1 MRAYAGAEE
10 RFFMLKKIHT
20 LPKKQQRLYS
30 LLISLSGMGTAIG
43 ISAACYDWASENA
56 ANTALL
62 FILFLILI
70 SYNTA
75 GYLYGIICSL
85 LTVLWFNYRF
95 TYPFFTLDFTLS
107 GYPLTFLSMA
117 AITVLISALTS
128 RLTVQYN
135 LMTEREHLLAEAEME
150 KMRANLLR
158 AISHDLRTPLT
169 GIIGNSL
176 TYLENQEHLTEDEKT
191 DVIRNIYEDSSW
203 LINMVENL
211 LTVTRIDS
219 KNLTITTSEE
229 SLEEVVGE
237 ALQKMEKRHPGCVI
251 HAKIPDDFIMLPM
264 DAVLIEQVTINLLE
278 NALLHS
284 GSAEPIDLV
293 VENRPDEVAFTVRD
307 YGQGIPKSMLNNLFC
322 GAAYSTAEADVQ
334 KGMGIGLVICKTIIS
349 AHHGSITGCNHAHGA
364 EFTFTL
370 PKKKEERLSGEDRT

>member
-1 MRAYAGAEE
+1 
-10 RFFMLKKIHT
+10 MLRKIHT
-20 LPKKQQRLYS
+20 LPKTRQRLYS
-30 LLISLSGMGTAIG
+30 LLISLLGMGTAIG
-43 ISAACYDWASENA
+43 FSSAYYYWTNENT
-56 ANTALL
+56 ANTALVL
-62 FILFLILI
+62 VLFLILI
-70 SYNTA
+70 SCNTA
-75 GYLYGIICSL
+75 GYLYGISCSL
-85 LTVLWFNYRF
+85 LAVLWFNYRF
-95 TYPFFTLDFTLS
+95 TYPFFMLDFTLS
-107 GYPLTFLSMA
+107 GYPLTFLGMA
-117 AITVLISALTS
+117 AVTILISALTS
-128 RLTVQYN
+128 YLTIQYN
-135 LMTEREHLLAEAEME
+135 LLAEREHLLAEAEME

-264 DAVLIEQVTINLLE
+264 DAVLVEQVTINLLE

-284 GSAEPIDLV
+284 GSTDPIDLV
-293 VENRPDEVAFTVRD
+293 VESRPEEVAFTVRD
-307 YGQGIPKSMLNNLFC
+307 YGQGIPKSMLNNLF
-322 GAAYSTAEADVQ
+322 GGTAYSTTEADVQ

-349 AHHGSITGCNHAHGA
+349 AHHGTITGRNHAHGA

-370 PKKKEERLSGEDRT
+370 PKEKEERLSGEGRA

>member
-1 MRAYAGAEE
+1 
-10 RFFMLKKIHT
+10 MLKEIPT
-20 LPKKQQRLYS
+20 LPKYKQHLYS
-30 LLISLSGMGTAIG
+30 LFISVAGMAAAVG
-43 ISAACYDWASENA
+43 ISSAYYYLAAENS
-56 ANTALL
+56 ANIALV

-70 SYNTA
+70 SCYTV

-85 LTVLWFNYRF
+85 FTILWFNYMF
-95 TYPFFTLDFTLS
+95 TYPFFKLNFTLS
-107 GYPLTFLSMA
+107 GYPVTFLCMT
-117 AITVLISALTS
+117 AITVLISTLTS
-128 RLTVQYN
+128 HLTMQSN
-135 LMTEREHLLAEAEME
+135 LAAERERQLAEAEME

-191 DVIRNIYEDSSW
+191 DVVKNIYEDSSW

-211 LTVTRIDS
+211 LTITRIDGN
-219 KNLTITTSEE
+219 NLAITTNEE
-229 SLEEVVGE
+229 SLEEVVSE
-237 ALQKMEKRHPGCVI
+237 ALQKTEKRHPGCVI

-284 GSAEPIDLV
+284 GSTEPIDFI
-293 VENRPDEVAFTVRD
+293 VESRPEEVAFTVRD
-307 YGQGIPKSMLNNLFC
+307 YGHGIPKHMLNNLFSGTSC
-322 GAAYSTAEADVQ
+322 NTSEADGQ
-334 KGMGIGLVICKTIIS
+334 KGMGIGLVICKTIID
-349 AHHGSITGCNHAHGA
+349 AHRGTITGRNHERGA

-370 PKKKEERLSGEDRT
+370 PKKKEERLSGEDRG